1 MRYKEIRENE
11 EGSEGRDFEH
21 EKRELDLYIMN
32 DSELYRQRFM
42 PILLNLARKLKR
54 GVYDHELAP
63 KLWQYLGDAGAKQYI
78 LEFGGTVRDQ
88 FPKEARMALAQDIA
102 DEQYEMLQAGEYSE
116 FTGYQGDPQK
126 QEA

>member
-1 MRYKEIRENE
+1 M
-11 EGSEGRDFEH
+11 
-21 EKRELDLYIMN
+21 
-32 DSELYRQRFM
+32 
-42 PILLNLARKLKR
+42 KR

-63 KLWQYLGDAGAKQYI
+63 KLWQYLVDAGAKQYI

-116 FTGYQGDPQK
+116 ATGYQGDPQK

>member
-1 MRYKEIRENE
+1 MRYQEIKENYD
-11 EGSEGRDFEH
+11 GQDCEH

-42 PILLNLARKLKR
+42 PILMNLARKMKR
-54 GVYDHELAP
+54 GVYDHKQAP
-63 KLWQYLGDAGAKQYI
+63 KLWQYLVDAGAKQYVQ
-78 LEFGGTVRDQ
+78 EFGGTIRQQ
-88 FPKEARMALAQDIA
+88 FPVEARRELAQQLA

-116 FTGYQGDPQK
+116 VTGYDPQK

>member
-1 MRYKEIRENE
+1 MRFTDLTETSE
-11 EGSEGRDFEH
+11 EQGLDYQN
-21 EKRELDLYIMN
+21 EKRELELYIMN
-32 DSELYRQRFM
+32 DADLYRQMFM
-42 PILLNLARKLKR
+42 PIITNLSKKMKR

-63 KLWQYLGDAGAKQYI
+63 KLWQYLVDAGAKQYI

-116 FTGYQGDPQK
+116 ATGYQGDPQK

>member
-1 MRYKEIRENE
+1 MRYQEIKENYD
-11 EGSEGRDFEH
+11 GQDWEH

-42 PILLNLARKLKR
+42 PIIMNLARKMKR
-54 GVYDHELAP
+54 GVYDHKIAP
-63 KLWQYLGDAGAKQYI
+63 KLWQYLVDAGAKQYVT
-78 LEFGGTVRDQ
+78 EFGGTIRQQ
-88 FPKEARMALAQDIA
+88 FPVEARRELAQQLA

-116 FTGYQGDPQK
+116 VTGYEGNPQK